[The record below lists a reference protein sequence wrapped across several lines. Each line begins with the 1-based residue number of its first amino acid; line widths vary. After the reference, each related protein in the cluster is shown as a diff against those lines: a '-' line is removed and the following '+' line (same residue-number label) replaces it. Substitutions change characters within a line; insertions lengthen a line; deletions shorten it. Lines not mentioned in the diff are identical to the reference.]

1 MRRRAVKTKHAP
13 CRRPVRRVCRASLGQ
28 RIATQRSNRA
38 QAAAVEESSHKYDW
52 SLVERRR
59 FGVSSSRS
67 RCCSENGVRR
77 ESVAGGRSFKPGPPS
92 RRACVSSTRLESG
105 TRAALIPSMPAH
117 RTAFSCRQNQD
128 ETPRWKWKG
137 KRKRETTN
145 HHDGLMCLAEGSAR
159 FALPGGPSTPAP
171 RSGAPAISTSNGS
184 QSNQGFRGTGFGDAA
199 RSSKLLSNVV
209 RFFLHPPRFSDR
221 SAVAWPFLREHALGS
236 AMPSRQNPQ

>member
-1 MRRRAVKTKHAP
+1 MHHAGDQS
-13 CRRPVRRVCRASLGQ
+13 AGQSLRQ

-59 FGVSSSRS
+59 VGVSSSRS

-117 RTAFSCRQNQD
+117 RTAFSCRQDQD
-128 ETPRWKWKG
+128 ETPRVEMEG
-137 KRKRETTN
+137 KKKKRD
-145 HHDGLMCLAEGSAR
+145 HHHHGLMCLAEGSAR
-159 FALPGGPSTPAP
+159 FALVVQAP
-171 RSGAPAISTSNGS
+171 PHPQRRPRHLDLQR
-184 QSNQGFRGTGFGDAA
+184 QSVQ
-199 RSSKLLSNVV
+199 S
-209 RFFLHPPRFSDR
+209 RFSGDR
-221 SAVAWPFLREHALGS
+221 VWRRCSILQASFEHRQIFFFPTTFL
-236 AMPSRQNPQ
+236 